1 MQVVVA
7 GSHGFIGGA
16 LVPQLRRDGHLVR
29 VLVRGETR
37 SPDEIRWDPDADRLD
52 PAALGWADAVINL
65 AGVNPGSRL
74 LTQARKRLIVSS
86 RVNTTRLLSRTLA
99 TLERDRHRVL
109 LQASGIGAYGSR
121 GEDELDEDEP
131 LGTTFFAGVV
141 RQWEAATASGQEAGV
156 RVVHLRTGV
165 VLSSHGGALGR
176 LLPLIKLG
184 VGGRFGDGRQFWPWI
199 TLTDEVRAIEHL
211 LTSEVH
217 GPVNLVTAADRNAD
231 VVRALA
237 KALHRPAVVP
247 VPAFALRA
255 VLRDFSSEVLGSN
268 RAVPRVLEADGFRPT
283 HPDLATAAHWVAAGG

>member
-29 VLVRGETR
+29 TLVRGETR
-37 SPDEIRWDPDADRLD
+37 SPDEIRWDPDAGRLE
-52 PAALGWADAVINL
+52 PTELAWADAVINL
-65 AGVNPGSRL
+65 AGVNPGTRP
-74 LTQARKRLIVSS
+74 LTAARKRLVVSS

-99 TLERDRHRVL
+99 DLDDRPRAL

-121 GEDELDEDEP
+121 GEELLDEDEP

-141 RQWEAATASGQEAGV
+141 QQWEAATAPARDAGV

-176 LLPLIKLG
+176 LLPLVRLG

-199 TLTDEVRAIEHL
+199 SLTDEVRAIEHL
-211 LTSEVH
+211 LGSEVQ

-237 KALHRPAVVP
+237 HAFHRPAVVP

-255 VLRDFSSEVLGSN
+255 VLGDFSSEVLGSN
-268 RAVPRVLEADGFRPT
+268 RAVPKVLTSDGFAPT
-283 HPDLATAAHWVAAGG
+283 HPDLASVARWIAAGG

>member
-29 VLVRGETR
+29 TLVRGETR
-37 SPDEIRWDPDADRLD
+37 SPDEIRWDPDARQLD
-52 PAALGWADAVINL
+52 PTALEWADAVINL
-65 AGVNPGSRL
+65 AGVNPGTRP
-74 LTQARKRLIVSS
+74 LTQARKRLVVSS
-86 RVNTTRLLSRTLA
+86 RVNTTRLLARTLA
-99 TLERDRHRVL
+99 GLGDRPRVL

-121 GEDELDEDEP
+121 GDDVLDEDEP
-131 LGTTFFAGVV
+131 IGTTFFATVV
-141 RQWEAATASGQEAGV
+141 RQWEAATAPAREAGV

-211 LTSEVH
+211 LTSQVE

-231 VVRALA
+231 VVAALA
-237 KALHRPAVVP
+237 KAAHRPAVVP

-255 VLRDFSSEVLGSN
+255 VLGDFSSEVLGSN
-268 RAVPRVLEADGFRPT
+268 RAVPAVLDADGFVPT
-283 HPDLATAAHWVAAGG
+283 HPDLARAAAWVAAGG

>member
-29 VLVRGETR
+29 TLVRGETR
-37 SPDEIRWDPDADRLD
+37 SPDEIRWDPDARQLD
-52 PAALGWADAVINL
+52 PTALEWADAVINL
-65 AGVNPGSRL
+65 AGVNPGTRP
-74 LTQARKRLIVSS
+74 LTQSRKQLVVSS
-86 RVNTTRLLSRTLA
+86 RVNTTRLLARTLA
-99 TLERDRHRVL
+99 GLGDRPRVL

-121 GEDELDEDEP
+121 GDDVLDEDEP
-131 LGTTFFAGVV
+131 IGTTFFATVV
-141 RQWEAATASGQEAGV
+141 RQWEAATAPAREAGV

-184 VGGRFGDGRQFWPWI
+184 VGGRLGDGRQFWPWI

-211 LTSEVH
+211 LTSQVE

-231 VVRALA
+231 VVAALA
-237 KALHRPAVVP
+237 KAAHRPAVVP

-255 VLRDFSSEVLGSN
+255 VLGDFSSEVLGSN
-268 RAVPRVLEADGFRPT
+268 RAVPAVLDADGFVPT
-283 HPDLATAAHWVAAGG
+283 HPDLARAAAWVAAGG

>member
-7 GSHGFIGGA
+7 GSHGFIGGT

-37 SPDEIRWDPDADRLD
+37 SPDEIRWDPDAGRLD
-52 PAALGWADAVINL
+52 AAALDWADAVINL
-65 AGVNPGSRL
+65 AGVNPGTRP
-74 LTQARKRLIVSS
+74 LTQARKRLVVSS
-86 RVNTTRLLSRTLA
+86 RVNTTRLLARTLA
-99 TLERDRHRVL
+99 VLDDRPRVL

-121 GEDELDEDEP
+121 GEDVLDEDEP
-131 LGTTFFAGVV
+131 LGTTFFASVV
-141 RQWEAATASGQEAGV
+141 RQWEAATAPAADAGV

-211 LTSEVH
+211 LTSGVH

-231 VVRALA
+231 VVGALA
-237 KALHRPAVVP
+237 KALHRPAVLP

-255 VLRDFSSEVLGSN
+255 VLGDFSSEVLGSN
-268 RAVPRVLEADGFRPT
+268 RAIPRVLSADGFVPT
-283 HPDLATAAHWVAAGG
+283 HRDLATAARWVAAGG

>member
-7 GSHGFIGGA
+7 GSHGFIGGT

-37 SPDEIRWDPDADRLD
+37 SPDEIRWDPDAGRLD
-52 PAALGWADAVINL
+52 PAALDWADAVINL
-65 AGVNPGSRL
+65 AGVNPGTRP
-74 LTQARKRLIVSS
+74 LTQARKRLVVSS
-86 RVNTTRLLSRTLA
+86 RVNTTRLLARTLA
-99 TLERDRHRVL
+99 ALDERPRSL

-121 GEDELDEDEP
+121 GEEVLDEDEP
-131 LGTTFFAGVV
+131 LGTTFFASVV
-141 RQWEAATASGQEAGV
+141 RQWEAATAPAADAGV

-211 LTSEVH
+211 LTSGVH
-217 GPVNLVTAADRNAD
+217 GPVNLVTGADRNAD
-231 VVRALA
+231 VVGALA
-237 KALHRPAVVP
+237 KALHRPAVLP

-255 VLRDFSSEVLGSN
+255 VLGDFSSEVLGSN
-268 RAVPRVLEADGFRPT
+268 RAIPRVLSADGFVPT
-283 HPDLATAAHWVAAGG
+283 HPDLATAARWVAAGG